1 MAAVRVFLDGSP
13 VATLSP
19 MAFGVMSVSVS
30 GTKIEQPFAH
40 LEVSG
45 SSHPEGAPSEYLT
58 WVSELALAPG
68 QEVSVA
74 LLPGAP
80 NSHAG
85 KTIDEL
91 FPHAEAEPPALER
104 SFAEVISELRSRPRL
119 HERFA
124 FALET
129 SSGTKYEGEAPPEAH
144 GFGFSVLWNWLRP
157 ERVSV
162 SLHTY
167 TLDDL
172 AERRALN
179 DLVREYIPIDGTAR
193 LTLVA

>member
-1 MAAVRVFLDGSP
+1 MAS
-13 VATLSP
+13 
-19 MAFGVMSVSVS
+19 
-30 GTKIEQPFAH
+30 
-40 LEVSG
+40 
-45 SSHPEGAPSEYLT
+45 
-58 WVSELALAPG
+58 G

-74 LLPGAP
+74 LLADAP

-91 FPHAEAEPPALER
+91 FPETKAEPPAPER
-104 SFAEVISELRSRPRL
+104 SFAELMEELRARPRL

-129 SSGTKYEGEAPPEAH
+129 SGGTKYEGEAPSSAH

-172 AERRALN
+172 TERRSLN
-179 DLVREYIPIDGTAR
+179 DLVREYIPIGGMAR